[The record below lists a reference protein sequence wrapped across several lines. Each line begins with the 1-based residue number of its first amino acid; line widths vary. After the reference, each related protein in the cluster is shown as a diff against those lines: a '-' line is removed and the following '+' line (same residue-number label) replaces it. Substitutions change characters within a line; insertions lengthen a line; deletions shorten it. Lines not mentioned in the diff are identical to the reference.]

1 MNSLRQ
7 EHTGRWTKW
16 LVFWMW
22 RNIKGPVVISWII
35 FKYKRASMDPWDWYE
50 ARMLTNLYWQGA
62 YICIPKRS
70 LSINTAGN
78 GHGASPLNIQ
88 GCCSWAF
95 WFMRM
100 DYIII
105 SESMN
110 KGISSAS
117 IKEENDVQYRLMM
130 SILRCMNQRF

>member
-1 MNSLRQ
+1 
-7 EHTGRWTKW
+7 
-16 LVFWMW
+16 
-22 RNIKGPVVISWII
+22 
-35 FKYKRASMDPWDWYE
+35 
-50 ARMLTNLYWQGA
+50 
-62 YICIPKRS
+62 
-70 LSINTAGN
+70 
-78 GHGASPLNIQ
+78 
-88 GCCSWAF
+88 
-95 WFMRM
+95 MRM